1 MKVFTLALRSGS
13 NSPPRCHPKA
23 SERVCVDLLIR
34 VLRFSDFLDTLLPN
48 SKDKRVCNPCG
59 FALSV
64 DRGHGS
70 TEQHVAID
78 RALHCATH
86 RSSQGSLA
94 AG

>member
-13 NSPPRCHPKA
+13 NSPRVATPRPA
-23 SERVCVDLLIR
+23 RGCVDLLIR
-34 VLRFSDFLDTLLPN
+34 LLRFHDFLDTLLPN
-48 SKDKRVCNPCG
+48 SKDKRICNPCG

-86 RSSQGSLA
+86 RSSQGLLA